1 MFGFRKVKHDY
12 KLSRRF
18 PHILTLIIVKKHLK
32 PFCMEMLNI
41 QFNISCY
48 ERCCNGKQPTCH
60 CRRGK
65 RCELDPW
72 VREISWKKKWQP
84 IPVFLLGNSMDRET
98 WRATVHGAAK
108 SWTWL
113 STTTITFQV
122 YLDSHHLASLH
133 HYHLSPTLKLALLKL
148 HLEHKTFFKF
158 FLFLLYFTLQYCI
171 GYAIHWHESTTGVH
185 ELPNMN
191 PSPTSLPTTSL
202 WVIPVH
208 QPQACCILHWT

>member
-84 IPVFLLGNSMDRET
+84 IPVFLLG
-98 WRATVHGAAK
+98 K
-108 SWTWL
+108 SNGQRSLAGYSPWDPRVRHNWVTKHNTISRWL
-113 STTTITFQV
+113 
-122 YLDSHHLASLH
+122 LDVES
-133 HYHLSPTLKLALLKL
+133 YHMISFANLS
-148 HLEHKTFFKF
+148 
-158 FLFLLYFTLQYCI
+158 FLVSRI
-171 GYAIHWHESTTGVH
+171 ISNP
-185 ELPNMN
+185 LPQSND
-191 PSPTSLPTTSL
+191 
-202 WVIPVH
+202 
-208 QPQACCILHWT
+208 